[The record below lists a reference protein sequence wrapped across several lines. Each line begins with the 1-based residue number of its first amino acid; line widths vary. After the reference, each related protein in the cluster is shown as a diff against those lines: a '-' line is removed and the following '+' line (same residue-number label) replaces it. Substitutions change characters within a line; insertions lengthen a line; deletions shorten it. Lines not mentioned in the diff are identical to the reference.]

1 MKKTLTSLML
11 VLLMALMTFS
21 SVAAQKDKLNVKGEV
36 VSFEGNILTVMSN
49 KGETVEIVIPEGFAI
64 PELAPGDSVLVKATA
79 GAEGEWIAGTV
90 KVVGQQNT
98 EQEQETNEYRF
109 TNAYCVDGMKE
120 TNHPLAAKIAERY
133 GVSEDMVMTYFCQG
147 YSIGEIMLAIK
158 TSQMEGV
165 EMTPEE
171 ILANLET
178 NDAWGLL
185 WQDMGL
191 IGWEKEGKSPPGQ
204 LKKLEADGDD

>member
-1 MKKTLTSLML
+1 ML

-21 SVAAQKDKLNVKGEV
+21 SVAAQKDKLNIKGEV
-36 VSFEGNILTVMSN
+36 ISFEGNVLMVLSN
-49 KGETVEIVIPEGFAI
+49 KGETVEIVIPEGFTM
-64 PELAPGDSVLVKATA
+64 PELAAGDSVLVKATA
-79 GAEGEWIAGTV
+79 GEEGEWIAGTV

-98 EQEQETNEYRF
+98 EQVQETNEYQF
-109 TNAYCVDGMKE
+109 NNAYCVEGKKD

-133 GVSEDMVMTYFCQG
+133 EVSEDLVMTYYCQG

-171 ILANLET
+171 ILDNLES

-191 IGWEKEGKSPPGQ
+191 IGWEKNGKSPPGQ
-204 LKKLEADGDD
+204 LKKLEPEGDD